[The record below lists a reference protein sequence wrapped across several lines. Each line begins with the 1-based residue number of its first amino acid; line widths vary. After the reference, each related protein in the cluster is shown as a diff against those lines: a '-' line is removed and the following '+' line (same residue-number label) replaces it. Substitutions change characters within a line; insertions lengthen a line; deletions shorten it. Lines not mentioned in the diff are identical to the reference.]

1 MERIVVSVDDDHLDV
16 LSEVVDRLRDAGM
29 DVERVAD
36 AVGAVTG
43 SIAPDAL
50 AGLES
55 VPGVAEVER
64 QRGFQLP
71 PPDSPIQ

>member
-16 LSEVVDRLRDAGM
+16 LSDVVERMRGAGMVVDQ
-29 DVERVAD
+29 VAD

-43 SIAPDAL
+43 SIEPGAL
-50 AGLES
+50 AALES